1 MPELPEIETIRLSLG
16 PLVLGQK
23 IITVDIRQFMLRFPV
38 RKEEIEKWVVG
49 QKINAIDRRAKY
61 LIFRLANEA
70 SLIFHLGMSG
80 RLGLYKPHEKA
91 ENHTHIIL
99 SLANGRQIRYRD
111 PRRFGFIEVVQP
123 SEMYFRFFRLGYEPL
138 STSFDGF
145 CLFEKTRTSRRT
157 IKTLLMD
164 STFVVG
170 IGNIYANEALFLA
183 EIDPQRIAASLNED
197 ECHRLVGAVKTTLKK
212 AIAKG
217 GTTLNDFRDALGE
230 PGFFQLELA
239 VYGREKKMCIR
250 CGEAIRRTVQGNRS
264 TFYCPRCQL

>member
-1 MPELPEIETIRLSLG
+1 MPELPEIETIRLTLG

-38 RKEEIEKWVVG
+38 RKEEIERWVVG
-49 QKINAIDRRAKY
+49 QKISAVERRAKY

-70 SLIFHLGMSG
+70 SLVFHLGMSG
-80 RLGLYKPHEKA
+80 RLGLYKPYESA
-91 ENHTHIIL
+91 ENHTHLIL
-99 SLANGRQIRYRD
+99 SLENSRQIRYRD

-123 SEMYFRFFRLGYEPL
+123 SEIYFRFSHLGYEPL
-138 STSFDGF
+138 SRSFDGL
-145 CLFEKTRTSRRT
+145 CLFEKIRTSRRT

-183 EIDPQRIAASLNED
+183 EIDPRRIAASLNRD
-197 ECHRLVGAVKTTLKK
+197 DCHRLVGAVKTTLKK

-230 PGFFQLELA
+230 PGFFQLELS
-239 VYGREKKMCIR
+239 VYGREKKKCVR
-250 CGEAIRRTVQGNRS
+250 CGSTICRIVTSNRS
-264 TFYCPRCQL
+264 TFFCPHCQH